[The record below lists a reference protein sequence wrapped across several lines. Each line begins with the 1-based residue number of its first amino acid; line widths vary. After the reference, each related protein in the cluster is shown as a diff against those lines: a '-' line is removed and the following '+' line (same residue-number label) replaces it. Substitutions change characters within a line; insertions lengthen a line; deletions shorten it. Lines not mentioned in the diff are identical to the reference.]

1 MQFPYRPENEN
12 TVNFRPKLNR
22 TWIILGVALL
32 IGTLAAFAARSYLS
46 SQIEAIEA
54 RSKGKTVKVIVAS
67 RELKRGDKL
76 SSANVAV
83 RAIPIEYTHSV
94 AIAPEA
100 FDRIDGQALAYP
112 VHAGEMILWG
122 LMEGKRVPTFS
133 ARVEAGHRAMTVA
146 VDEISSISG
155 LLEPGDLID
164 LLVTFERKGK
174 KIIRPLLQGVQVM
187 ATGQQV
193 VDSPREGERRQY
205 STVTIDITPAQAQNV
220 ILARDAGRVTALL
233 RNPDDKK
240 PMAGGNADMT
250 ALLGSVTPV
259 VNTPADGI
267 PVLYGGMKL
276 TPENLAMGRPAPA
289 RTPAETRDEVMLQAP
304 LPLATAVTAQQLP
317 GAPPPRAPSANP
329 AGAARVGEP
338 INASRS
344 NR

>member
-1 MQFPYRPENEN
+1 ME
-12 TVNFRPKLNR
+12 FRPKLNR
-22 TWIILGVALL
+22 TWIILGIALL
-32 IGTLAAFAARSYLS
+32 VGTLAAFAARSYLS

-54 RSKGKTVKVIVAS
+54 RGKGRTVKVIVAS
-67 RELKRGDKL
+67 RELKRGDKV

-83 RAIPIEYTHSV
+83 RAVPVEYAHSV
-94 AIAPEA
+94 AIAPDA
-100 FDRIDGQALAYP
+100 FDRVDGQVLAYP

-164 LLVTFERKGK
+164 LLVTLERKGR
-174 KIIRPLLQGVQVM
+174 KITRPLLQGVQVM

-250 ALLGSVTPV
+250 ALLATTAPTASPQGE
-259 VNTPADGI
+259 GI

-276 TPENLAMGRPAPA
+276 TPENLAMGHPMHVRSAADAGEDPLLQTPIQAPHAVPAAPSIGMPAA
-289 RTPAETRDEVMLQAP
+289 RTSSASPVITGRVVDPVN
-304 LPLATAVTAQQLP
+304 
-317 GAPPPRAPSANP
+317 PS
-329 AGAARVGEP
+329 RT
-338 INASRS
+338 

>member
-1 MQFPYRPENEN
+1 MK
-12 TVNFRPKLNR
+12 FRPKLNR
-22 TWIILGVALL
+22 TWIILGVAVL
-32 IGTLAAFAARSYLS
+32 IGTLAALAARSYLS

-54 RSKGKTVKVIVAS
+54 RGKGKTVKVIVAS
-67 RELKRGDKL
+67 RELKRGDKVA
-76 SSANVAV
+76 STTVAV
-83 RAIPIEYTHSV
+83 RAIPVEYAHSAAV
-94 AIAPEA
+94 VPEA

-174 KIIRPLLQGVQVM
+174 KVSRPLLQGVQVM

-193 VDSPREGERRQY
+193 VDTPREGERRQY

-220 ILARDAGRVTALL
+220 ILARDAGKITALL

-240 PMAGGNADMT
+240 PMPGGNADMT
-250 ALLGSVTPV
+250 ALLGSAAPLAS
-259 VNTPADGI
+259 TPADGI
-267 PVLYGGMKL
+267 PVLYGSTKL
-276 TPENLAMGRPAPA
+276 TPESLAMGRPGA
-289 RTPAETRDEVMLQAP
+289 TR
-304 LPLATAVTAQQLP
+304 PLAEASDERVLEPP
-317 GAPPPRAPSANP
+317 GSATIAAATPQARA
-329 AGAARVGEP
+329 AARPVDP
-338 INASRS
+338 SRS

>member
-1 MQFPYRPENEN
+1 M
-12 TVNFRPKLNR
+12 NFRPKLNR
-22 TWIILGVALL
+22 TWIILGAALL
-32 IGTLAAFAARSYLS
+32 IGALAAVAARSYLS

-54 RSKGKTVKVIVAS
+54 RGKGKTVKVIVAS
-67 RELKRGDKL
+67 RALKRGDKV
-76 SSANVAV
+76 SSASVAV
-83 RAIPIEYTHSV
+83 RDIPVEFAHSV
-94 AIAPEA
+94 AVTPEA

-112 VHAGEMILWG
+112 VRAGEMILWG

-164 LLVTFERKGK
+164 LLVTFERKGR
-174 KIIRPLLQGVQVM
+174 KITRPLLQGVQVM

-250 ALLGSVTPV
+250 ALPGTTTPV
-259 VNTPADGI
+259 ASTAADGI

-276 TPENLAMGRPAPA
+276 TPEALAMGRPAPA
-289 RTPAETRDEVMLQAP
+289 RVQADPRDDLVLQAP
-304 LPLATAVTAQQLP
+304 VPGTPPVASKAPTIGAVPRSPPASP
-317 GAPPPRAPSANP
+317 GA
-329 AGAARVGEP
+329 AARADEP
-338 INASRS
+338 VNAQR
-344 NR
+344 NIR

>member
-1 MQFPYRPENEN
+1 MK
-12 TVNFRPKLNR
+12 FRPKLNR
-22 TWIILGVALL
+22 TWVILGIALFV
-32 IGTLAAFAARSYLS
+32 GTLAAFAARSYLS

-54 RSKGKTVKVIVAS
+54 RGKGKTVKVIVAG
-67 RELKRGDKL
+67 RELKRGDKI

-83 RAIPIEYTHSV
+83 RAVPVEYAHSV
-94 AIAPEA
+94 AIAPDA

-155 LLEPGDLID
+155 LLEPGDFID
-164 LLVTFERKGK
+164 LLVTFERKGG
-174 KIIRPLLQGVQVM
+174 KITRPLLQGVQVM

-193 VDSPREGERRQY
+193 VDSQREGERRQY
-205 STVTIDITPAQAQNV
+205 STVTIDITPTQAQNV

-250 ALLGSVTPV
+250 TLLAITAPVASVQGE
-259 VNTPADGI
+259 GI

-276 TPENLAMGRPAPA
+276 TPENLAMGRPTRVRSAAAAREDPLWPTPMSAVGAVPPAPSIGMPAA
-289 RTPAETRDEVMLQAP
+289 RTSSTSPAATGGVVEPVNP
-304 LPLATAVTAQQLP
+304 L
-317 GAPPPRAPSANP
+317 RID
-329 AGAARVGEP
+329 R
-338 INASRS
+338 
-344 NR
+344 

>member
-1 MQFPYRPENEN
+1 M
-12 TVNFRPKLNR
+12 NFRPKPNR

-32 IGTLAAFAARSYLS
+32 IGTLAALAARSYLS

-54 RSKGKTVKVIVAS
+54 RSKGKTVQVIVAN
-67 RELKRGDKL
+67 RELKRGDKI
-76 SSANVAV
+76 SSASVAV
-83 RAIPIEYTHSV
+83 RPIPVEYAHSV
-94 AIAPEA
+94 AITPEA
-100 FDRIDGQALAYP
+100 FDRIDGQTLAYP

-122 LMEGKRVPTFS
+122 LMEGRRVPTFS

-205 STVTIDITPAQAQNV
+205 STVTIDATPVQAQNV
-220 ILARDAGRVTALL
+220 ILARDAGRITALL

-240 PMAGGNADMT
+240 PIAGGNADMT
-250 ALLGSVTPV
+250 ALLGTATPV
-259 VNTPADGI
+259 ASTPGDGI

-276 TPENLAMGRPAPA
+276 TPETLAMGRPAPA
-289 RTPAETRDEVMLQAP
+289 RPRADARDDMVLAAPAADAAMAM
-304 LPLATAVTAQQLP
+304 A
-317 GAPPPRAPSANP
+317 APPAAPPRTPPASPSP
-329 AGAARVGEP
+329 AGRAADPATPPRG
-338 INASRS
+338 SR
-344 NR
+344 

>member
-1 MQFPYRPENEN
+1 MNL
-12 TVNFRPKLNR
+12 RPKLNR
-22 TWIILGVALL
+22 TWIILGVALF
-32 IGTLAAFAARSYLS
+32 IGTLAALAARSYLS

-54 RSKGKTVKVIVAS
+54 RGKGKTVKVIVAN
-67 RELKRGDKL
+67 REMKRGDKI
-76 SSANVAV
+76 SSASVAV
-83 RAIPIEYTHSV
+83 RAIPVEYAHSAAV
-94 AIAPEA
+94 GPEA
-100 FDRIDGQALAYP
+100 FDRIDGQALGYP

-164 LLVTFERKGK
+164 LLVTFERKGRK
-174 KIIRPLLQGVQVM
+174 VTRPLLQGVQVM

-250 ALLGSVTPV
+250 ALLGAVTPV
-259 VNTPADGI
+259 ANTPADGI

-289 RTPAETRDEVMLQAP
+289 RNRADAADDLVVQAP
-304 LPLATAVTAQQLP
+304 ATAAAMVTSPAAAALRTPLP
-317 GAPPPRAPSANP
+317 SPLGGRVIEPVAPS
-329 AGAARVGEP
+329 
-338 INASRS
+338 RS
-344 NR
+344 VR